1 MKKPDKYG
9 VRLGTKNF
17 RRVKS
22 SAARSIDYDERL
34 KIIEIE
40 YSSKD
45 IYHYENVKKS
55 EWDKFVSYAKKEK
68 GLGVY
73 ISEFKEK
80 YESSYYYYYKLI
92 ISFPEEALV

>member
-9 VRLGTKNF
+9 VRLSTKNF
-17 RRVKS
+17 RNVVS
-22 SAARSIDYDERL
+22 SAALSIDYDERL

-40 YSSKD
+40 YATKE

-55 EWDKFVSYAKKEK
+55 EWEKFLLHAKKEK

-73 ISEFKEK
+73 INEFKTK
-80 YESSYYYYYKLI
+80 YESPYYYYYRLI
-92 ISFPEEALV
+92 VVSHHNALV